1 MLNVFVVIFNSF
13 MQIKK
18 DFKFI
23 LRKEIKEFFLGLVFS
38 PEPLIAASAFLDSLN
53 PSPGCIYNI

>member
-1 MLNVFVVIFNSF
+1 MFNVFVVIFNSF

-23 LRKEIKEFFLGLVFS
+23 LRKEIKDFFLGLVS

>member
-1 MLNVFVVIFNSF
+1 

-18 DFKFI
+18 DFKLI
-23 LRKEIKEFFLGLVFS
+23 LRKEIKDYFFLGLVFS